1 MAVRIA
7 SNHWDLAVETHNT
20 NHPDA
25 DHLCADLS
33 AVDPRRFR
41 APTCWAS
48 PECTNHSVAGPQARR
63 RATDLFGE
71 VLPDAAAE
79 RSRATMWDVPRFA
92 EAHRYQAVIVE
103 NVVDAWHWSRPGVA
117 DGDGQPRLRPPRGVL
132 ELDARA
138 GVRPAPAVAGPHVRG
153 VLAERQPAAGD

>member
-41 APTCWAS
+41 APTC
-48 PECTNHSVAGPQARR
+48 C
-63 RATDLFGE
+63 
-71 VLPDAAAE
+71 
-79 RSRATMWDVPRFA
+79 
-92 EAHRYQAVIVE
+92 
-103 NVVDAWHWSRPGVA
+103 
-117 DGDGQPRLRPPRGVL
+117 GQP
-132 ELDARA
+132 
-138 GVRPAPAVAGPHVRG
+138 
-153 VLAERQPAAGD
+153 